1 MIALRVVVFV
11 LWVAVLVLALVAFA
25 RTEVEWDPSV
35 APVIDTRSGRP
46 LPMFAGSPAIH
57 DDG

>member
-1 MIALRVVVFV
+1 MMFLRVVAFLLCVT
-11 LWVAVLVLALVAFA
+11 VLVLALVAFA

-35 APVIDTRSGRP
+35 APVIDTRTVRP

>member
-1 MIALRVVVFV
+1 MISLRVVAFV

-35 APVIDTRSGRP
+35 APVIDSRTAWP
-46 LPMFAGSPAIH
+46 LPMFAGSLAIH

>member
-1 MIALRVVVFV
+1 MISLRVVVFV

-25 RTEVEWDPSV
+25 RTEVEWDPSA
-35 APVIDTRSGRP
+35 APVIDTRTASP

-57 DDG
+57 DGG